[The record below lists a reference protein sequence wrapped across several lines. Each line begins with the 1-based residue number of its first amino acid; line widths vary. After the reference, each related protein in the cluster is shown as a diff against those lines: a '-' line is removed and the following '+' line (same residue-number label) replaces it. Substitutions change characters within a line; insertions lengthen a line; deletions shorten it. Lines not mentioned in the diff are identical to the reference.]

1 MERRVD
7 FFSDGLK
14 LAAVLWLPE
23 DLRPGEWRPG
33 VVMAVGFGGEK
44 AFSVPGFARLF
55 MERGYVAL
63 TFDYRGF
70 GESEGAK
77 RRLIPAEQVHDIHA
91 ATTFLSA
98 QDVVDPARLAICGV
112 SFGGGNA
119 VMAAANDDRLRCV
132 ISVNGVADGE
142 DWLRSLRPYWE
153 WRALLRR
160 IEADRVRRAVTG
172 QSEWVDLYEIMVP
185 DPATREAHRKTF
197 AVAPERHHDLP
208 LETAEAVI
216 APGPSWWR
224 TGWRPGRRCGSTS
237 RGIASC
243 RWSNPSGCTSVPA
256 SRRSWCC
263 SPAVFGT
270 TTSTKERGSRRPDG
284 SRWAGSSSTCRCARR
299 AGSPGLELGARA
311 TYEREASTCGEPPR

>member
-1 MERRVD
+1 
-7 FFSDGLK
+7 
-14 LAAVLWLPE
+14 
-23 DLRPGEWRPG
+23 
-33 VVMAVGFGGEK
+33 
-44 AFSVPGFARLF
+44 

-216 APGPSWWR
+216 AH
-224 TGWRPGRRCGSTS
+224 RPILVAHRVAPRPALWIHVEGDCL
-237 RGIASC
+237 
-243 RWSNPSGCTSVPA
+243 VPMEQ
-256 SRRSWCC
+256 SIRMY
-263 SPAVFGT
+263 
-270 TTSTKERGSRRPDG
+270 E
-284 SRWAGSSSTCRCARR
+284 R
-299 AGSPGLELGARA
+299 AGEPKKLVLLPGGLRHHDVYQGAGFAEAGRLALGWLEQHVPVRS
-311 TYEREASTCGEPPR
+311 ASG